1 MGSVYTHYSVLL
13 LRSSDSPFFQPVTK
27 IHVRSAAQWPFSG
40 LIPSHLHVEGQYL
53 NPHST

>member
-27 IHVRSAAQWPFSG
+27 INVLNAAQWLLSG
-40 LIPSHLHVEGQYL
+40 LIPSYLHVEGQYL
-53 NPHST
+53 NPYST